1 MYKWM
6 ISITFALLLS
16 QAAAA
21 GNCSLQATES
31 RLQNKDP
38 QVLMEVEQQWL
49 QAYGE
54 RNTRALDCILAAVP
68 RRPARL
74 ATSRRVTRILRDEHG
89 VYTKTR
95 ARVFPWSDRPFTRLV
110 FSD

>member
-38 QVLMEVEQQWL
+38 QVLMEVERWNSS
-49 QAYGE
+49 GCRPTE
-54 RNTRALDCILAAVP
+54 KETRG
-68 RRPARL
+68 
-74 ATSRRVTRILRDEHG
+74 H
-89 VYTKTR
+89 
-95 ARVFPWSDRPFTRLV
+95 
-110 FSD
+110 

>member
-38 QVLMEVEQQWL
+38 QVLMEVERVRQ
-49 QAYGE
+49 
-54 RNTRALDCILAAVP
+54 RNAPSA
-68 RRPARL
+68 
-74 ATSRRVTRILRDEHG
+74 SE
-89 VYTKTR
+89 
-95 ARVFPWSDRPFTRLV
+95 ARVMKWGNERKTHA
-110 FSD
+110 